1 MGGCTTG
8 GAPQLCGTAGAAYFG
23 PHGWGFRA
31 AASFAGA
38 RYVEP
43 AYLRRTER
51 IARQAAA
58 SREAFDA
65 FMRQE
70 RLGDLCMLDATLFKT
85 FRFGR
90 SRLTATLMVRNL
102 LNRRRDYYDGYE
114 SLRVGRS
121 RSGDDY
127 TYAPR
132 ATRYLAVYPRSVYL
146 TISYKF

>member
-1 MGGCTTG
+1 
-8 GAPQLCGTAGAAYFG
+8 
-23 PHGWGFRA
+23 
-31 AASFAGA
+31 
-38 RYVEP
+38 
-43 AYLRRTER
+43 
-51 IARQAAA
+51 
-58 SREAFDA
+58 
-65 FMRQE
+65 
-70 RLGDLCMLDATLFKT
+70 MLDATLFKT

>member
-70 RLGDLCMLDATLFKT
+70 RLGDLFMLDATLFKT
-85 FRFGR
+85 FRFDR